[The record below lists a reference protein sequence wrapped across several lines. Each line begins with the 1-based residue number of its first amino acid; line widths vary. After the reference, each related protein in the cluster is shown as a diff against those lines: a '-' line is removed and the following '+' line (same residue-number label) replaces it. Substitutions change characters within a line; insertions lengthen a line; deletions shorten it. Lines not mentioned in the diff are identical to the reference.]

1 MTDPDIKY
9 IIRRMSAIVSIGM
22 DLLFWSTAQRDAETV
37 QLCERMNVLLEVI
50 QQDLERLNSITGVGE
65 AC

>member
-1 MTDPDIKY
+1 MTNADIKY
-9 IIRRMSAIVSIGM
+9 ITRRMGAIVSMGI

-50 QQDLERLNSITGVGE
+50 QQDLHNLDKL
-65 AC
+65 A